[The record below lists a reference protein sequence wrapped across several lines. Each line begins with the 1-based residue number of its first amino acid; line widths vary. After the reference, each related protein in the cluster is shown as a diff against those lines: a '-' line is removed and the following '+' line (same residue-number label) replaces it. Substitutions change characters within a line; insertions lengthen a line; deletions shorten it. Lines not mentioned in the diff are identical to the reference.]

1 MKGVAT
7 MKILI
12 ACLAMCLLVINA
24 CVRTESSDGRIGSP
38 SIATPPPSLTVAG
51 KPIDIVVYRS
61 RICGCC
67 GKWLEHLQENN
78 FNVREI
84 RTGELQ
90 AIKDKYG
97 VSQELASCHTAIVDG
112 YVIEGHVPADDI
124 KKLLKTKPKI
134 IGIAVPAMPIG
145 TPGMEMGDEKEAYE
159 VMSFDREKHYQIFN
173 SYKGN

>member
-1 MKGVAT
+1 
-7 MKILI
+7 MKILT
-12 ACLAMCLLVINA
+12 ACLAMCLLVNNA
-24 CVRTESSDGRIGSP
+24 CVSTESAGDRIGSP
-38 SIATPPPSLTVAG
+38 SIAT
-51 KPIDIVVYRS
+51 IVVYRS
-61 RICGCC
+61 LLCGCC

-84 RTGELQ
+84 RTGELR
-90 AIKDKYG
+90 AIQDKYG

-112 YVIEGHVPADDI
+112 YVVEGHVPADDI
-124 KKLLKTKPKI
+124 KKLLKIKPKI

-159 VMSFDREKHYQIFN
+159 VISFDREKHYQIFN